1 MAATDARLKPDQR
14 SRPSII
20 GRAILVSFGLATVL
34 GIYLGAQFGWVVGI
48 LAGWMAG
55 NALALALAYAWFRID
70 RSRHAGAERDRSTES
85 SGDINDINQAM

>member
-1 MAATDARLKPDQR
+1 MAAPDAQRTPDRR

-20 GRAILVSFGLATVL
+20 GRTIIVGFGLATVA

-70 RSRHAGAERDRSTES
+70 RSRRARAERDEYTES
-85 SGDINDINQAM
+85 SGDSDQAM